1 MCILL
6 LFYLAKNIRYTA
18 KPNMSALERKKPA
31 ADLRRVYIINIQ
43 VGLILTLL
51 AFILVFKMNLNFT
64 GEFDIVEMEQEI
76 IEMEEIIQTE
86 QELTPPPP
94 PRPPQPEPVPDDE
107 IVEDIFFDLDTEMDL
122 DAPLDLPPP
131 PPPEE
136 EEEEEPEIFQVVEDM
151 PEPSG
156 GMAAIYNAIQYP
168 DAARRAGIEGRV
180 IIQFIVDENGQV
192 RDPVVVRGI
201 GGGCDEAAIA
211 AIQSVE
217 WSPGRQR
224 GRPVRVQF
232 QLPIMFRLQN

>member
-1 MCILL
+1 M
-6 LFYLAKNIRYTA
+6 
-18 KPNMSALERKKPA
+18 PALERKKPA
-31 ADLRRVYIINIQ
+31 VDLRRSYIINIQ

-51 AFILVFKMNLNFT
+51 AFILVFKANLNF
-64 GEFDIVEMEQEI
+64 GSEFAIVEVEQEI

-107 IVEDIFFDLDTEMDL
+107 IVEDMFFDLDTDLDL

-131 PPPEE
+131 PPPEDDE
-136 EEEEEPEIFQVVEDM
+136 DDEPEIFQVVEDM
-151 PEPSG
+151 PEPAG
-156 GMAAIYNAIQYP
+156 GMAAIYRAIRYP

-180 IIQFIVDENGQV
+180 IIQFIVDESGQV

-211 AIQSVE
+211 AIEAVD

>member
-1 MCILL
+1 
-6 LFYLAKNIRYTA
+6 
-18 KPNMSALERKKPA
+18 MSAIERKKPA
-31 ADLRRVYIINIQ
+31 ADLRRSYIINIQ
-43 VGLILTLL
+43 VGLILALL
-51 AFILVFKMNLNFT
+51 AFILIFKVNLNF
-64 GEFDIVEMEQEI
+64 GGQLDIIQQEQEI
-76 IEMEEIIQTE
+76 IEMEEIVQTE
-86 QELTPPPP
+86 QETTPPPP

-107 IVEDIFFDLDTEMDL
+107 IVEDMYFDLDTDLDL

-136 EEEEEPEIFQVVEDM
+136 EEEDDEPELFQVVEDM

-156 GMAAIYNAIQYP
+156 GMQAIYNNIRYP

-192 RDPVVVRGI
+192 QDPVVVRGI
-201 GGGCDEAAIA
+201 GGGCDEAAIE
-211 AIQSVE
+211 AIRSVE

-224 GRPVRVQF
+224 GRAVRVQF

>member
-1 MCILL
+1 
-6 LFYLAKNIRYTA
+6 
-18 KPNMSALERKKPA
+18 MSALERKKPA

-107 IVEDIFFDLDTEMDL
+107 IVEDMFFDLDTDLDL

-131 PPPEE
+131 PPPDIEE
-136 EEEEEPEIFQVVEDM
+136 EDEEPEVFQVVEDM
-151 PEPSG
+151 PEPAG
-156 GMAAIYNAIQYP
+156 GMAAIYQNIRYP

>member
-1 MCILL
+1 
-6 LFYLAKNIRYTA
+6 
-18 KPNMSALERKKPA
+18 MSALERKKPA
-31 ADLRRVYIINIQ
+31 VDLRRSYIINIQ

-51 AFILVFKMNLNFT
+51 AFILVFKANLNF
-64 GEFDIVEMEQEI
+64 GREFEIIEVEQEI

-107 IVEDIFFDLDTEMDL
+107 IVEDMFFDLDTDLDL

-136 EEEEEPEIFQVVEDM
+136 EEEDEPEVFQVVEDM
-151 PEPSG
+151 PEPAG
-156 GMAAIYNAIQYP
+156 GMAAIYNAIRYP

-211 AIQSVE
+211 AIQAVE
-217 WSPGRQR
+217 WTPGRQR